1 MQNAFNAS
9 GVQYCLQR
17 VVLILPMRHHPPL
30 PNSFVPPNYSKFTG
44 KNPSMKPKESFWK
57 KIGLHDWFLKK
68 ETGTEHEFHPASLT
82 PNDVYH
88 YIIDKFNHSVNE
100 LSFAGRVVFYHE
112 YIICFNPA
120 DYTDFME
127 NKKGIFGLIVQETVK
142 EFYEA
147 LKGYRASGKTVQPSA
162 SKWVFRFVSHP
173 DYARGD
179 KSFIGKLLP
188 GTIQGGNENLR
199 VTFIPRQTGIAQTYD
214 INPDILQGFTFYS
227 EGYYEVPYQEDLT
240 YDEEKAKQSFSS
252 VRARFETIVPERE
265 FAGRKIEYVMRN
277 DEITVSGKEE
287 TTEASHIF
295 RIPSE
300 WVNTP
305 HLKIRFDKNE
315 NKFYLASFG
324 EKTLLNER
332 EVQRSDDHHPSWTE
346 LPINS
351 RIMLNGIVGINI
363 FKQ

>member
-1 MQNAFNAS
+1 
-9 GVQYCLQR
+9 
-17 VVLILPMRHHPPL
+17 
-30 PNSFVPPNYSKFTG
+30 
-44 KNPSMKPKESFWK
+44 MKPKESFWK
-57 KIGLHDWFLKK
+57 KIGLHDWLLKK
-68 ETGTEHEFHPASLT
+68 EQEPTFHQAAVLT

-88 YIIDKFNHSVNE
+88 YILEKFSQSINE
-100 LSFAGRVVFYHE
+100 LSFADRVVFYHE
-112 YIICFNPA
+112 YIIAFNPD
-120 DYTDFME
+120 DYKDFMD

-142 EFYEA
+142 KFYIA
-147 LKGYRASGKTVQPSA
+147 LKEHRAKGKTVEPSA

-188 GTIQGGNENLR
+188 GNISGGNENLR
-199 VTFIPRQTGIAQTYD
+199 VTFIPRQTGIAQTFD

-227 EGYYEVPYQEDLT
+227 EGYYEVPYESSLT
-240 YDEEKAKQSFSS
+240 YDEAKAKQMTNN
-252 VRARFETIVPERE
+252 VKARFETIVPEKE
-265 FAGRKIEYVMRN
+265 FAGRKIEYMMR
-277 DEITVSGKEE
+277 DEDITVSGREEVKE
-287 TTEASHIF
+287 AMNIF

-305 HLKIRFDKNE
+305 HLRIRFDRND

-332 EVQRSDDHHPSWTE
+332 EVGRSEMGSPQWTE
-346 LPINS
+346 LPLNS

-363 FKQ
+363 FKS